1 MQSRK
6 IVFVIV
12 EGPSDEDALG
22 VLFNRIYDK
31 ETVYVEVMHCDI
43 TTEKHVTPSN
53 IVAKVGDVVKHYAGR
68 HFRPNDFTRIIH
80 IADTD
85 GAFVPA
91 DAVIYDPEKQKPLY
105 TETAIYT
112 RNKSGIEARN
122 QCKSENLR
130 RLSSTSTIWNI
141 PYQIYYMSCNLDH
154 VLYGKQNSSDTD
166 KQHDSM
172 EFAERYENDIPSFLR
187 FISDSEFSVKG
198 EYRQS
203 WQYIQ
208 DGLHSLARYTNLGVC
223 FCYKQNK

>member
-22 VLFNRIYDK
+22 VLFNRIYIK

-43 TTEKHVTPSN
+43 TTEKNATPSN
-53 IVAKVGDVVKHYAGR
+53 IVAKVCDIVKRYAGR
-68 HFRPNDFTRIIH
+68 QFRPNDFARIIH
-80 IADTD
+80 IVDTD

-91 DAVIYDPEKQKPLY
+91 DAVIEDPEKQKPFY
-105 TETAIYT
+105 TGTAIYT

-122 QCKSENLR
+122 QRKGENLR

-154 VLYGKQNSSDTD
+154 ALYGKQNSSDVD
-166 KQHDSM
+166 KQRDSM
-172 EFAERYENDIPSFLR
+172 CFAERYGDDIPSFLT
-187 FISDSEFSVKG
+187 FISDSEFSVKS

-208 DGLHSLARYTNLGVC
+208 EGLHSLERHTNLGVC
-223 FCYKQNK
+223 FSNKTE